1 MFRHLSSPVACALIA
16 ATGLHAC
23 LWWAWPSAGVAGGHD
38 ALEPL
43 VADGTSEGVHV
54 ARMLVRADAP
64 AYARPAQRE
73 VDASLLSTEDGVRE
87 ESSTLVATDAGGAA
101 WLSNS
106 YFEPD
111 QVERSPKP
119 AYGWLLDED
128 VLAAVGRTHLLI
140 KLWVSADGR
149 IDHAEILQAEPT
161 GKWIGRTLKLL
172 HGTPMEPALRDGL
185 PVAAITVVELQTEN
199 EQVR

>member
-1 MFRHLSSPVACALIA
+1 MLIRTDAPVHMHA
-16 ATGLHAC
+16 AQSEA
-23 LWWAWPSAGVAGGHD
+23 D
-38 ALEPL
+38 ALPL
-43 VADGTSEGVHV
+43 SAEED
-54 ARMLVRADAP
+54 AR
-64 AYARPAQRE
+64 
-73 VDASLLSTEDGVRE
+73 S
-87 ESSTLVATDAGGAA
+87 ESSVLAATDAGGAA
-101 WLSNS
+101 WLSAS

-140 KLWVSADGR
+140 KLWVSAEGR
-149 IDHAEILQAEPT
+149 IDHAEVLQAEPT
-161 GKWIGRTLKLL
+161 GEWVGRTLRLL
-172 HGTPMEPALRDGL
+172 HGTPMEPAVRDGL

>member
-1 MFRHLSSPVACALIA
+1 MFRQLSSPVACALIA
-16 ATGLHAC
+16 ATGLHAG
-23 LWWAWPSAGVAGGHD
+23 LWWAWPSAGVAGGRD
-38 ALEPL
+38 AL
-43 VADGTSEGVHV
+43 GHV
-54 ARMLVRADAP
+54 AAEMGS
-64 AYARPAQRE
+64 
-73 VDASLLSTEDGVRE
+73 VDAHVASMVVRSAPSAAALAAQSGVDSSPLSAEDGARE
-87 ESSTLVATDAGGAA
+87 ASSALAATDAGGAA
-101 WLSNS
+101 WLSAS

-140 KLWVSADGR
+140 KLWVSAEGR
-149 IDHAEILQAEPT
+149 IDHAEVLQVEPA
-161 GKWIGRTLKLL
+161 GEWVGRTLRLL
-172 HGTPMEPALRDGL
+172 QGTPMEPAVRDGL